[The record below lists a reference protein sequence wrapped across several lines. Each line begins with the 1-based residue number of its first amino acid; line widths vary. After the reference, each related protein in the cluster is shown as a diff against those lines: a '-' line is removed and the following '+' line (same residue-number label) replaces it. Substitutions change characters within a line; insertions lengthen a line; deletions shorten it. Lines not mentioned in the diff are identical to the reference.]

1 MHLMRFADMHSPRNP
16 VCPQVEHDVC
26 NRRFDNLRDHE
37 AETLM
42 ENSRYNFF
50 QNFVVR
56 QTPDLMAFAL
66 RMLYAMGF
74 SDAQVL
80 AGNASAS
87 ANANRA
93 SSSGRDSGSSRDLS
107 STGEYIQ
114 QTVTRTFGSF
124 GDAFELQETIGNFLG
139 TLVNVTDTMY
149 VLQEIAA
156 EQGLRKQGLERSDD
170 EVHFLLVCDICFRVG

>member
-1 MHLMRFADMHSPRNP
+1 
-16 VCPQVEHDVC
+16 VC
-26 NRRFDNLRDHE
+26 NSRFDQLRDHQ
-37 AETLM
+37 AETLV

-74 SDAQVL
+74 TDSQVL
-80 AGNASAS
+80 AGNAV
-87 ANANRA
+87 NKDGT
-93 SSSGRDSGSSRDLS
+93 SSKVLGSGSSRDLS

-149 VLQEIAA
+149 VLQDIATQ
-156 EQGLRKQGLERSDD
+156 QGLKKQGLERSDD
-170 EVHFLLVCDICFRVG
+170 EVKFAKHVGH